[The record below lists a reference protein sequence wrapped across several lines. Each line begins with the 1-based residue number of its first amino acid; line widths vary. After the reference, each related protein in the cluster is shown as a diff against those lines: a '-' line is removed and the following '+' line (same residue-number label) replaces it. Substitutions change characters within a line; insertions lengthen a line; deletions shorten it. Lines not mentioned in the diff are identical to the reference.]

1 MASASDDEAKKEGSK
16 PQSPP
21 SSDRSI
27 TRRNLLRAGLALG
40 IVSMI
45 TGIASITKSLFAPA
59 NPPSPV
65 EAQTKT
71 PTVTKTQTSTST
83 VTVTQPGASKNATAS
98 SSATTS
104 AKSSQSSSA
113 STTTSTTSSTSSPFP
128 QVMVAN
134 VSDLQVNQPVS
145 FAYPLEETPNIIV
158 KLGVKATGGVGPEGD
173 IVAYSVVCQ
182 HLGCIVGF
190 LPAGSAPNCDPTAK
204 ATGPQGYCCC
214 HGTVYDLVNGAA
226 VTSGPAPRPVPQVI
240 LSVDNSGDIYA
251 IGMTPPSIFGHGTGS
266 NDVLN
271 DLQGGTLVSG

>member
-1 MASASDDEAKKEGSK
+1 MADANDDETKKEGSN
-16 PQSPP
+16 PQGPS

-45 TGIASITKSLFAPA
+45 AGIASITKSLFAPA

-65 EAQTKT
+65 EAQTST
-71 PTVTKTQTSTST
+71 PTVTKTST
-83 VTVTQPGASKNATAS
+83 VTVTQQGAGQNATAT
-98 SSATTS
+98 SSATS

-113 STTTSTTSSTSSPFP
+113 STTASTSSPFP
-128 QVMVAN
+128 QVIVAN

-145 FAYPLEETPNIIV
+145 FNYPLEETPNIIV
-158 KLGVKATGGVGPEGD
+158 KLGVKASGGVGPDGD

-204 ATGPQGYCCC
+204 ASGPQGYCCC
-214 HGTVYDLVNGAA
+214 HGSVYDLVNGAA

-240 LSVDNSGDIYA
+240 LSVDDSGDIYA
-251 IGMTPPSIFGHGTGS
+251 TGMTPPSIFGHDTGS
-266 NDVLN
+266 NNVLS
-271 DLQGGTLVSG
+271 DLQGGTLVSGQ